1 METTYLK
8 NGNLYEVRLTVFLA
22 YVEYVGNGNYP
33 FCCNIFTTDDKHFRC
48 AVKPGDV
55 AELFLLQRGDNLV
68 LQLVPVVEASLVMGL
83 ASFRNLSQKRINLG
97 EQKTPLHAW
106 EFFSTALTV
115 QEVCALPMPYALTGA
130 AITMQDAYYCV
141 IKDLQNGF
149 IGFSATSR
157 FLYEI
162 LGSRCGDFVNI
173 VLHGHDWLDGF
184 LVLQNYINTSRKTD
198 GINEAVRNL

>member
-33 FCCNIFTTDDKHFRC
+33 FCCNIFTVDDKHFRC

-115 QEVCALPMPYALTGA
+115 QEVCVLPMPYAPYRRCHN
-130 AITMQDAYYCV
+130 DARCILLRY
-141 IKDLQNGF
+141 QGF
-149 IGFSATSR
+149 AER
-157 FLYEI
+157 FYRLFGNVT
-162 LGSRCGDFVNI
+162 LS
-173 VLHGHDWLDGF
+173 L
-184 LVLQNYINTSRKTD
+184 
-198 GINEAVRNL
+198 RNSEFALR